1 MKRMRQ
7 LLAGVLTAAM
17 VVATGIPA
25 QAASLDESQQ
35 AGVKTEM
42 VQDDTLKGNPE
53 EAVQDD
59 APKENPEEAVKDD
72 TLKENPEE
80 AVQDNTPKEDQEG
93 AAQDAA
99 AGENLEETVQ
109 IDANEDTKT
118 ADETA
123 EDGSDEP
130 IAAYGL
136 TRVGETFTIQNVAS
150 KKYIKT
156 YSTGP
161 LTVDGEANDPDIL
174 FKDVK
179 YKTDYLD
186 MLVCNFISN
195 SYNNGMNSGLA
206 DYVQVQGGDGI
217 GGWESIRFIPNGDG
231 TISFRATNEAN
242 GAYITVVDNDQM
254 VRNSGLAAD
263 NLTDKEKYIITY
275 ETAPNN
281 AVENLE
287 LKDTTIDSI
296 TLAWENR
303 DDRDVQSIYTN
314 NILYWK
320 GSSEA
325 EYTNKK
331 NVGVSTSCQIR
342 GLKTGSYDFK
352 LVTVNG
358 QGDPLNDTVASE
370 GIELENCS
378 TKLYRVPETPTNIEM
393 EQLGSGNLK
402 LSWNASKYADY
413 YVIQHGESRF
423 DTGYTDMTAEDGS
436 LIATTDTSIE
446 VTLSE
451 NPYQDYYRVV
461 AVSGGNAR

>member
-1 MKRMRQ
+1 MVSYVPVAKAIEKVQNEGYKKVVCGGFSAGCDM
-7 LLAGVLTAAM
+7 LLRAIIFAPAHCDMLILQSPW
-17 VVATGIPA
+17 IPILEDHA
-25 QAASLDESQQ
+25 EDL
-35 AGVKTEM
+35 V
-42 VQDDTLKGNPE
+42 N
-53 EAVQDD
+53 
-59 APKENPEEAVKDD
+59 AVKQ
-72 TLKENPEE
+72 KN
-80 AVQDNTPKEDQEG
+80 
-93 AAQDAA
+93 
-99 AGENLEETVQ
+99 
-109 IDANEDTKT
+109 I
-118 ADETA
+118 
-123 EDGSDEP
+123 
-130 IAAYGL
+130 
-136 TRVGETFTIQNVAS
+136 
-150 KKYIKT
+150 
-156 YSTGP
+156 
-161 LTVDGEANDPDIL
+161 
-174 FKDVK
+174 
-179 YKTDYLD
+179 
-186 MLVCNFISN
+186 
-195 SYNNGMNSGLA
+195 
-206 DYVQVQGGDGI
+206 
-217 GGWESIRFIPNGDG
+217 
-231 TISFRATNEAN
+231 
-242 GAYITVVDNDQM
+242 
-254 VRNSGLAAD
+254 
-263 NLTDKEKYIITY
+263 
-275 ETAPNN
+275 
-281 AVENLE
+281 E
-287 LKDTTIDSI
+287 LKIFCG
-296 TLAWENR
+296 AR
-303 DDRDVQSIYTN
+303 DEDCLPMAKQFQSIYTN

-320 GSSEA
+320 GSSET